1 MVAPLLSVV
10 PESLARFRRGV
21 IPLVPRLPK
30 STHSRADARG
40 LRTARTPIYPACTF
54 EQLIDHTAIPAPTVR
69 EGLDFWIRHGL
80 VVES

>member
-30 STHSRADARG
+30 STRVAPRAG
-40 LRTARTPIYPACTF
+40 GGQVTPP
-54 EQLIDHTAIPAPTVR
+54 EQGTDN
-69 EGLDFWIRHGL
+69 IR
-80 VVES
+80 VVIHANGSA